1 MRIHAPSTKIRQA
14 FADAFDTV
22 VLGRR
27 GFTSFRC
34 DVDRF
39 IESGQG
45 ITVLKA
51 YNRKYLH
58 HYVPYCLDGCWPV
71 ELRLAA
77 CQSLSLKEGLEPT
90 FFHRPPSAN
99 SNDNPI

>member
-1 MRIHAPSTKIRQA
+1 MRVHAPSTKIRQA

-51 YNRKYLH
+51 YNGKYLH
-58 HYVPYCLDGCWPV
+58 YYVPYCLDGCWPV

-77 CQSLSLKEGLEPT
+77 CQSLSLRGAGAYLFSLT
-90 FFHRPPSAN
+90 SFG
-99 SNDNPI
+99 

>member
-45 ITVLKA
+45 I
-51 YNRKYLH
+51 
-58 HYVPYCLDGCWPV
+58 YCLNGCWPV

-77 CQSLSLKEGLEPT
+77 CQSLSLRGAGAYLFSLT
-90 FFHRPPSAN
+90 SFG
-99 SNDNPI
+99 